1 MSLLRLNIPVV
12 DDELRGI
19 PSGSLVVIEG
29 SPLSYADVM
38 ARLLLANRA
47 HSGERVVYFLVDDDV
62 EDVRDSM
69 LALGLRIQTLEVSG
83 AWTFISRSNE
93 SLQDLFTS
101 LLNDVKQGSSSCIDT
116 FSSFV
121 AHTCKDDNEVV
132 EVLHRLRSVS
142 KVGGGLHILV
152 VVPTMHTARQLDMI
166 RSKVDAV
173 MKVSYKESGNS
184 YVRYLKIVKVKRKP
198 HQGIV
203 VPFTIT
209 KSGVVFEFVT
219 RIV

>member
-19 PSGSLVVIEG
+19 PSGSLLIVEG
-29 SPLSYADVM
+29 TPLSYADVI

-47 HSGERVVYFLVDDDV
+47 YSGERVIYFLVDDDV

-69 LALGLRIQTLEVSG
+69 LALGLRIQSLEVSG
-83 AWTFISRSNE
+83 AWTFINKSNKQ
-93 SLQDLFTS
+93 LQDLFDH
-101 LLNDVKQGSSSCIDT
+101 LLNEVKQGSSSCIDT

-121 AHTCKDDNEVV
+121 TQTCKDENEVV
-132 EVLHRLRSVS
+132 EVLHKLRSAS
-142 KVGGGLHILV
+142 RVGGGLHILI
-152 VVPTMHTARQLDMI
+152 VVPTMHTARQLDLI
-166 RSKVDAV
+166 RSKADVV
-173 MKVSYKESGNS
+173 MRVSYKESGNS
-184 YVRYLKIVKVKRKP
+184 YIRYLKIVKVKRKP

-209 KSGVVFEFVT
+209 KSGVVFESVT